1 MLVESGARCLSG
13 LREKPEEAV
22 VRAAARHFYAL
33 REQRRRRLGLGL
45 GVDGFTFHPEKREN
59 APSGPGEHARVRSP
73 HRRARPDR
81 LRDRIRAVSH
91 RIGRP
96 SVASQPDELSGEGDD
111 AHEARGDGRAQSEDP
126 LPAESPV
133 RPSKREIKGPRF
145 FKSALAKERF
155 VVSYAQINII
165 EVQQQDARERRPVT
179 KRIAR
184 LFRSKGIAQTE
195 FTSLYREALCL
206 AGSIDDMMLFDGI
219 DVTRSAGAMRLIR
232 RLCGIEHALI
242 PVTSEATLCLANWQV
257 ADELELPTDT
267 AACLVGMH
275 SRDEAQRRARRGER
289 LERIL
294 KKWPN
299 MKKHYEKSGRA
310 RAHREAY
317 CWDGFAPETIGR
329 LVNRDF
335 AEGLR
340 LATGDSGLECAGSD
354 WSDSEAEEDFLVER
368 LGLNPDAE
376 SQAQYS
382 EECRKRVAR
391 LARSGFKLESNDQ
404 LVWKIGALSRS
415 MAAMSAAEHRR
426 LNAAVAAKH
435 GVSVAEVQAYGRRSF
450 DHGRRHRLQPC
461 NKVGKLPPCFDREPG
476 YLLASSEKKGGCFA
490 KVARWMA
497 HPPPRAKP
505 TKAER
510 RQSWR
515 HVMKLKRRY
524 LPNGQPKAR
533 FQTGQPT
540 PPPGSRDF
548 DLRAWLADCGLAGI
562 HPGPGGFRTLF
573 PAEDFR
579 TQEEQCRRDALKSS
593 YRRRQVPRITHGR
606 TFE

>member
-59 APSGPGEHARVRSP
+59 ALSGPGEHARVRSP

-96 SVASQPDELSGEGDD
+96 SGTSQPGELLGEGDD
-111 AHEARGDGRAQSEDP
+111 AREARGDGRAESEDP

-145 FKSALAKERF
+145 FKSASAKERF
-155 VVSYAQINII
+155 VVSYARINII
-165 EVQQQDARERRPVT
+165 EVQQQDAEERRPVT

-267 AACLVGMH
+267 AACPVGMH

-299 MKKHYEKSGRA
+299 MKKNYEKSGRA
-310 RAHREAY
+310 RAYREAY
-317 CWDGFAPETIGR
+317 SWSGFD
-329 LVNRDF
+329 RDL
-335 AEGLR
+335 AERLR
-340 LATGDSGLECAGSD
+340 LATGYSGLECADSD
-354 WSDSEAEEDFLVER
+354 WSDSGVEEDFLVER

-415 MAAMSAAEHRR
+415 MAAMSGAEHRR

-476 YLLASSEKKGGCFA
+476 CLASSEKKGGCLA
-490 KVARWMA
+490 KVARWVA
-497 HPPPRAKP
+497 HSPPRAKP
-505 TKAER
+505 R
-510 RQSWR
+510 
-515 HVMKLKRRY
+515 L
-524 LPNGQPKAR
+524 NGVSLGAMP
-533 FQTGQPT
+533 
-540 PPPGSRDF
+540 
-548 DLRAWLADCGLAGI
+548 
-562 HPGPGGFRTLF
+562 
-573 PAEDFR
+573 
-579 TQEEQCRRDALKSS
+579 
-593 YRRRQVPRITHGR
+593 
-606 TFE
+606 